1 MVRPVASPPCPA
13 PRPSQSKYLWRR
25 NANWK
30 SPGVIGNRTVI
41 PSKAAWLAIGL
52 SCGAKRGIWVL
63 ACASSNLCGRQKP
76 DPSPRLKVTSS
87 ADIIVNL
94 TEIEARV
101 LGSLIEKDITTPD
114 YYPLSLNALV
124 NACNQKNNR
133 DPVMN
138 LDEETVRQAL
148 GTLQEK
154 RVAGPASGADSRVTK
169 FEHRLQEVFNFD
181 RREIAVVCVLLLR
194 GPQTPGELRSR
205 TDRMYHFEGLD
216 DVVSTLDRL
225 AQREPPLARVLPR
238 QPGTKESR
246 YTHLFSGEP
255 AMPEGS
261 DVARAPSPAHASA
274 NSTADRLT
282 ILEEEVSRLRSELS
296 EVQQQ
301 LATFRK
307 QFE

>member
-1 MVRPVASPPCPA
+1 VV
-13 PRPSQSKYLWRR
+13 
-25 NANWK
+25 
-30 SPGVIGNRTVI
+30 
-41 PSKAAWLAIGL
+41 
-52 SCGAKRGIWVL
+52 
-63 ACASSNLCGRQKP
+63 
-76 DPSPRLKVTSS
+76 
-87 ADIIVNL
+87 L
-94 TEIEARV
+94 TEIETRV

-133 DPVMN
+133 DPVTT
-138 LDEETVRQAL
+138 LDEESVRQAL

-154 RVAGPASGADSRVTK
+154 RLAGPASGADSRVPK

-205 TDRMYHFEGLD
+205 TDRMYHFEALD
-216 DVVSTLDRL
+216 DVISTLDRL

-255 AMPEGS
+255 
-261 DVARAPSPAHASA
+261 PAADAAEQTNVGRTLLSASA
-274 NSTADRLT
+274 GTSSAADRLFA
-282 ILEEEVSRLRSELS
+282 LEEEVSRLRQDLS

-301 LATFRK
+301 LAAFRK